1 MAKLQEEEIMNRNKQ
16 GPLIYMLHLSLE
28 DKLTINNDTIKN
40 VLTKIDKKQLTIIK
54 LMTP

>member
-1 MAKLQEEEIMNRNKQ
+1 MNRNKQ
-16 GPLIYMLHLSLE
+16 GPLINMLHLSLK

-40 VLTKIDKKQLTIIK
+40 VLTKIDKNQLTIIK

>member
-1 MAKLQEEEIMNRNKQ
+1 MAKLQDEEIMNRNKQ
-16 GPLIYMLHLSLE
+16 GPLINMLHLSLK

-40 VLTKIDKKQLTIIK
+40 VLTKIDKNQLTIIK